1 MWGRFKSANLLVSS
15 AAPSSTVHHL
25 VGLSVNCSGASW
37 YQSRLVMLPP
47 PGSRSIKATGFV
59 VLSLL
64 IRFHQHFF
72 RAHQQNSLLKF
83 SSSLFHIIM
92 LCAPSFTRCASVVA
106 NPRLASP
113 YPLRSRRQTLANP
126 PAIGQPTFA
135 GSRGQPIVVD
145 NPAPVAPGKLPVVFD
160 FQAPPG
166 LGPFRP
172 MTPCPGLDSPVYRP
186 ETPCPPNLDS
196 PVSSSDEENPFVNQL
211 ASPVH
216 QPARFPCPF
225 LNGDKHLL
233 ASLQPF
239 VVHCAMIGDGWA
251 NAPSFH
257 HPMPPHPDSP
267 DVGAPFGFAP
277 AAPEFNLPPIP
288 PADPTVDTYPFT
300 DFAPVPTPEPR
311 GFFDPSVFHML
322 NKQQIKDLLK
332 RHHEPARFDRYAF
345 GPQHFT
351 SFYESISS
359 HYVCL
364 CQLVYFLSAA
374 FAFLLTNSLS
384 VLSLARVQ
392 MLSTVLA

>member
-1 MWGRFKSANLLVSS
+1 
-15 AAPSSTVHHL
+15 
-25 VGLSVNCSGASW
+25 
-37 YQSRLVMLPP
+37 ML
-47 PGSRSIKATGFV
+47 F
-59 VLSLL
+59 
-64 IRFHQHFF
+64 
-72 RAHQQNSLLKF
+72 
-83 SSSLFHIIM
+83 
-92 LCAPSFTRCASVVA
+92 APSFTRCASVVA

-113 YPLRSRRQTLANP
+113 YPLQSRRRTLANP

-135 GSRGQPIVVD
+135 
-145 NPAPVAPGKLPVVFD
+145 VFD

-186 ETPCPPNLDS
+186 ETLCPPYLDS

-251 NAPSFH
+251 NAPSFN

-277 AAPEFNLPPIP
+277 AAPKFNLPPIP

-332 RHHEPARFDRYAF
+332 RHHEPARLIDTLLAHNTSPVPPTTPAERDVICLLLLH
-345 GPQHFT
+345 GPLLPLVQPCG
-351 SFYESISS
+351 S
-359 HYVCL
+359 L
-364 CQLVYFLSAA
+364 GQLVYFLSAA